1 MLIGN
6 QVKQL
11 MQHLNRWRI
20 VDLKSRKNLET
31 LSYLTTKFRQALL
44 LLIFA

>member
-6 QVKQL
+6 KVKQL
-11 MQHLNRWRI
+11 MQHINWWRI

-31 LSYLTTKFRQALL
+31 LS
-44 LLIFA
+44 